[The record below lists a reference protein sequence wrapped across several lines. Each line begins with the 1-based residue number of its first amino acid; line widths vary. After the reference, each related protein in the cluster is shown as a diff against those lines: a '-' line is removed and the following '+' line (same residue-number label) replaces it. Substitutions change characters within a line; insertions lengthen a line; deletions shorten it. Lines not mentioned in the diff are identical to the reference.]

1 MIFNFCKLADLIKLK
16 IQYKDL
22 IAKING
28 EKKIA
33 GKISIEYLHA
43 ND

>member
-28 EKKIA
+28 KK
-33 GKISIEYLHA
+33 KNSRK
-43 ND
+43 N